1 MQAASDPAQDP
12 APFSALARSRSDVAT
27 LKKHTYLE
35 MIQVA
40 LLTLNER
47 GGSTRKE
54 IWKCIEA
61 RFPHEANYRSYILA
75 LKKIVVK
82 ENAVIRGKNRTR
94 FALEKEFKLRALKR
108 LAKNLPLKSVLSSK
122 ATLDPVKKA
131 MKAKKKKSV
140 KKPKSSKKKTD
151 SSKPRQNKKAST
163 TNAAKGD
170 QSKAKR
176 GKVAG
181 PKTTKDKI
189 KQKAKENKKTVG
201 SQKT

>member
-1 MQAASDPAQDP
+1 MQAANDPAQDQ
-12 APFSALARSRSDVAT
+12 AQFSAQARSRSDAAT

-35 MIQVA
+35 MVQVA

-61 RFPHEANYRSYILA
+61 RFPHEANYRSFILA

-82 ENAVIRGKNRTR
+82 ENAVVKGKNRTR
-94 FALEKEFKLRALKR
+94 FTLEKEFRLRALKR

-122 ATLDPVKKA
+122 AELDPVKKA
-131 MKAKKKKSV
+131 MKAKKKQSA
-140 KKPKSSKKKTD
+140 KKPKSAKKKTGAA
-151 SSKPRQNKKAST
+151 KPKQNKKASSAT
-163 TNAAKGD
+163 ASKTKKVNPGKAA
-170 QSKAKR
+170 
-176 GKVAG
+176 AG

-189 KQKAKENKKTVG
+189 KQKAKENKKTAG
-201 SQKT
+201 S